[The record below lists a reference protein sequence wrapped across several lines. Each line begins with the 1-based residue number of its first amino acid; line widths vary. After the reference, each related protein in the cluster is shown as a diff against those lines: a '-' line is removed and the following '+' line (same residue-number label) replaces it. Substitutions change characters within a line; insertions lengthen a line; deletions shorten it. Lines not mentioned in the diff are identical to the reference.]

1 MQYHTLYSF
10 LKTFLALRKVI
21 ISLETERISAQ
32 KYDKPCCNIE
42 SQEKEALFLLFSL
55 ENMNCFDDL
64 DKVIKKANRLA
75 KNCGNCSVSDDEAYT
90 FSYTTR
96 GRELALRYN
105 NGGFLL
111 TDGDAF
117 YLQQNGF
124 RILL

>member
-1 MQYHTLYSF
+1 MQYHSLYSF
-10 LKTFLALRKVI
+10 LKTYLALRKAVPV
-21 ISLETERISAQ
+21 LEAERIAAE

-42 SQEKEALFLLFSL
+42 SQEQEALFLLFTL

-64 DKVIKKANRLA
+64 DKVIKKANRVA
-75 KNCGNCSVSDDEAYT
+75 KNCGNCSVSDDEAYV
-90 FSYTTR
+90 FSYTEK
-96 GRELALRYN
+96 GRELTLRYN

-117 YLQQNGF
+117 YLQQNGY